1 VLKCDNGL
9 GEAPMYNSEEHSL
22 YWLDISGQKLWK
34 FTPGNC
40 FLRLAI
46 FFYSWRF
53 FPSQSG
59 QKLLEVYAW
68 HFFSAP
74 KQSAP

>member
-40 FLRLAI
+40 FLQLAI
-46 FFYSWRF
+46 FFPPRTAKS
-53 FPSQSG
+53 SG
-59 QKLLEVYAW
+59 SLRLTC
-68 HFFSAP
+68 FLILNS
-74 KQSAP
+74 